1 MFHTHKVELA
11 QPAGQQG
18 AHDHATRQTP
28 KRALVSVEHKR
39 LRPRAIVERVF
50 TGIVRELGRVEAVD
64 ATPDGVRL
72 CIAAPLTA
80 TGSSIGDSV
89 AVNGVCLTVTEASNG
104 SLAFDAVA
112 ETLRRSTLG
121 GLERGAG
128 VNVEP
133 ALQVGDLMGGH
144 FVQGHVDGVGR
155 VHRVTNEGLEIEVPR
170 ELMRYCVEK
179 GSIAIDGVSLTI
191 ATLDEDSFGVALVP
205 HTREVTTLGRAAEGD
220 EVNLEVDMLA
230 KYVEKL
236 AAR

>member
-1 MFHTHKVELA
+1 V
-11 QPAGQQG
+11 P
-18 AHDHATRQTP
+18 
-28 KRALVSVEHKR
+28 VEHKQ
-39 LRPRAIVERVF
+39 LWPRAIVDRMF
-50 TGIVRELGRVEAVD
+50 TGIVRELGRVEAAD
-64 ATPDGVRL
+64 ATPAGVRL
-72 CIAAPLTA
+72 LIAAPLTA

-133 ALQVGDLMGGH
+133 SLHVGDLMGGH

-155 VHRVTNEGLEIEVPR
+155 VHRITNEGLEIEAPR
-170 ELMRYCVEK
+170 ELMRYCIEK